1 MWGGEGRAVSCL
13 QPPPSSLSPP
23 IVARYEVA
31 KNERNAVA
39 NSIQAASQAIAE
51 QARGRG
57 AGGGLGRACAHSP
70 PPSLQ
75 RERLKILRNEVDIL
89 QNESLAKEKA
99 LAKERQEHAAAVAQR
114 KREGGEERGHTP
126 LPLSWPSPPCPP
138 LPLPQ
143 CSSTTRTAPRCCTA
157 RARTASRRVR
167 PPAAA
172 ATLPSP
178 PIV

>member
-1 MWGGEGRAVSCL
+1 M
-13 QPPPSSLSPP
+13 
-23 IVARYEVA
+23 
-31 KNERNAVA
+31 
-39 NSIQAASQAIAE
+39 
-51 QARGRG
+51 
-57 AGGGLGRACAHSP
+57 GRACAHSP

-114 KREGGEERGHTP
+114 KREGGGRGGTRRSLFHV
-126 LPLSWPSPPCPP
+126 CPP